1 MRKLIL
7 STGLC
12 MTALTALVFVV
23 YQVAAEP
30 DAQGGAATG
39 ESSPISER
47 RAKVAAGAN
56 ANARLSLDLI
66 PNGGAGDQR
75 DNEVTSGTASGRD
88 TIAIEVFAT
97 GVTTSLIGMQLQF
110 AFDATLLTFVKAENR
125 AFVFNVP
132 QPTGTDFAA
141 FSPVRLASSGF
152 LARAEFTTAADVT
165 GREFSIGLGL
175 VTLSE
180 SLSSSDTLTTTSRIS
195 FNVPTTSTPDFN
207 GNGKVDFPDFLAFV
221 AQYGA
226 RRGDSRYQA
235 KYDLNSDGAIDF
247 QDFLTFASSYGK
259 SVPPSGG
266 GSRSPDLVV
275 EAPSVSNST
284 LTPGQSFTLQATVR
298 NRGTGP
304 SAATTLRYHQSSD
317 ATITTSDRSVGTDA
331 VSVLSASGTG
341 LESIPLT
348 APLTPGTYYYGAC
361 VAAVSNEKD
370 TSNNCST
377 GVRVT
382 VGGGGGGGGGSR
394 SPDLLVESPSV
405 SDSTL
410 TPGQSFT
417 LQATVRNRGTGPST
431 ATTLR
436 YHQSSDATIT
446 TSDRSVGTDAVSVL
460 SASGTGL
467 ESILLTAPLSAGT
480 YYYGA
485 CVAAVSGETD
495 VSNNC
500 STGIR
505 VVVGAPDL
513 VVQSASVDNTT
524 LTPGQSLT
532 LSAKVHNQGMA
543 EAAATTLRYYR
554 STDATITTGDTEVG
568 SDSVNR
574 LAARNG
580 LDTSVRLT
588 APAATG
594 TYYYGA
600 CVVAV
605 IGEKDTS
612 NNCSAGVQVIV
623 GAPGLLVQ
631 SLTASN
637 TTPTPGQSITLRAT
651 VGNRGTAAATA
662 ATLRYYQSSDATIT
676 TGDTEVGT
684 ADVISTLAVGATSVQ
699 SSSVTTPATAGTYY
713 YGACVVAVRGS
724 SDNCSAGVRVVVG
737 APDLLVQSPSV
748 DNTTPTAGQ
757 SITLRATVLNR
768 GTATAAATTLRYY
781 LSADATITTGDT
793 EVGTA
798 DAISALAV
806 SATSEQSSSVPVS
819 AIPGTYYYGAC
830 VASVS
835 NEKDTSNNCSA
846 SVRVTVGAPDL
857 VVQSPSVD
865 KTTAAAAQSL
875 TLSATVLNRGTGAAA
890 ATTLRYYLSAD
901 ATITTD
907 DTPVGTDAVSALAV
921 SATSVQSSS
930 VPVAAIPGTY
940 YYGACVDAVSGES
953 NTTNNCST
961 GVRVTVGTPDLLVQ
975 SASVDNTTLTPG
987 QAFTLRATVLNRG
1000 TASAATT
1007 TLRYYQSSDATITTG
1022 DTEVGTADAISALAV
1037 SATSEQSS
1045 RVTAPATAGTYYY
1058 GACVASIGESNTD
1071 NNCSTGVQVIV
1082 GAPGLLVQSVSVDD
1096 TTPTPGQAITLRATV
1111 GNRGT
1116 AAATAAT
1123 LRYYQSSDA
1132 TITTGDTEVGTSDA
1146 ISALAVSATSE
1157 QSSNV
1162 TAPLTAG
1169 TYYYGA
1175 CVLVR
1180 GLSDNCSAGVRV
1192 VVGAP
1197 DLLVQSP
1204 AVDNTTPTTG
1214 QAFTLS
1220 ATVFNR
1226 GTAEVAAATLRYYR
1240 STDATITTGDTEVG
1254 SSDAIS
1260 VLAVSA
1266 KSVQSSSVTAPS
1278 TTGTY
1283 YYGACVDAVSGETDV
1298 SNNCSAGVQV
1308 TVGAPDLLVQSPA
1321 VDKTTATPG
1330 QVLTL
1335 RATVRNQGT
1344 ATATATTLRYY
1355 QSSDATITTSDTQVG
1370 TADAISALA
1379 ASATSEQS
1387 SSVTAPAAVGTYYF
1401 GACVASV
1408 SAESATNNN
1417 CSDGVRV
1424 MVVVPDLIVESPSVD
1439 DTTPTP
1445 EQSITLRATVRNQ
1458 GTGQAATTTLRYY
1471 RSTNATITTGDTEV
1485 GSSDAISALA
1495 ASETSEQSSSVTA
1508 PTTAGTYYYGACVA
1522 SVSGETDVSNNCSDG
1537 VQVTVGAPDLVVQSP
1552 SVNDT
1557 TPTPGQSITLS
1568 ATVRN
1573 QGTAEAAATTLRYY
1587 QSSDATITTDD
1598 TEVGTADAI
1607 SALAASATSE
1617 QSSSVT
1623 APATAGTYYYGAC
1636 VESVSAETDVSNNC
1650 SAGVQVTVGAP
1661 DLLVQSPSVDDTTPT
1676 PGQSL
1681 ALSATV
1687 RNQGTAEAAATT
1699 LRYYQSSDATI
1710 TTGDTEV
1717 GSSDAI
1723 SALAASATS
1732 EQSSSVTAPATAGTY
1747 YYGAC
1752 VASVSGETD
1761 VSNNCSA
1768 GVQVTVGAPDLV
1780 VQSPSVDN
1788 TTPTPGQSLTLSA
1801 TVRNQGT
1808 AEAAA
1813 TTLRYY
1819 QSSDATI
1826 TTGDTEVGT
1835 SDAISA
1841 LAASA
1846 TSEQSSSVTAPA
1858 TAGTYYYG
1866 ACVVAVSGETDVSNN
1881 CSAGVQVTVGAPDLV
1896 VQSPSVDN
1904 TTPTPGQSLTLSATV
1919 RNQGTAEAAATT
1931 LRYYQSSDATITTDD
1946 TEVGSSDAISALA
1959 ASATSEQSSSVTAP
1973 ATAGTYYYGACVASV
1988 SGETDVSNNCSAG
2001 VQVTVGAPDLLVQ
2014 SPSVDDTTPT
2024 PGQSITLRATVR
2036 NQGTAE
2042 AAATTLRYYQSS
2054 DATITTGDTEVGSS
2068 DAISALAA
2076 SATSEQSS
2084 SVTAPATAG
2093 TYYYGACVASVSAE
2107 TDVSNNCSASV
2118 QVTVGAPDLVV
2129 QSPSVNDTTPTPG
2142 QSLTLSATVRNQGT
2156 AEAAATTLRYYQSSD
2171 ATITTDDTEVGSSDA
2186 ISALAASATSEQS
2199 SSVTASATAG
2209 TYYYGACVASVSG
2222 ETDVSNNCSAS
2233 VQVTVGAPDL
2243 VVQSPSVDDTTPTPG
2258 QSLTLSATVRNQ
2270 GTAEAAATTLRY
2282 YQSSDATITTDDT
2295 EVGSSN
2301 AISALAAAT
2310 ATSEQSSSVTAPST
2324 AGTYY
2329 YGACVA
2335 SVSNETD
2342 TNNNCSAGVQ
2352 VTVGIPDLVVQSPSV
2367 SDTTRAP
2374 GESLT
2379 LSATVRNQGT
2389 GASAATTLRYYQ
2401 SSNATITTD
2410 DTEVGS
2416 SDAISALA
2424 ASATS
2429 AQSSSV
2435 TAPTTSGTYY
2445 YGVCVDAVTGES
2457 NTNNNCSAGV
2467 RVTVKSKMYWTDYH
2481 SSRPK
2486 IQRANLDGSNV
2497 EDLITTGLIVP
2508 WGIALDVGRGKM
2520 YWMDYGTDKIQR
2532 ANLDGSNVEDLITT
2546 GLRRPQGIALDV
2558 GRGKMYWVDR
2568 DADKI
2573 QRANLNGSNVEDL
2586 ITTGLSGPNVIALD
2600 VGRGKM
2606 YWTEYHSL
2614 PSPPYTFTSKIQRA
2628 NLDGSNVEEL
2638 ITLGIELRAPVGIAL
2653 DVGRGKMYWTDS
2665 STDTIRRANLDGS
2678 NVEDLIT
2685 TGLSAPS
2692 GIALDVGRG
2701 KMYWMDHD
2709 TDKIQRAN
2717 LNGSNV
2723 EDLITTGLSAPV
2735 GIALDLR

>member
-30 DAQGGAATG
+30 DAQGGAGTG

-56 ANARLSLDLI
+56 ANARVSLDLI

-141 FSPVRLASSGF
+141 FSPVRLGSSGF
-152 LARAEFTTAADVT
+152 LARAEFTTAPDVT

-221 AQYGA
+221 AQYGT
-226 RRGDSRYQA
+226 RRGDSRYEA

-247 QDFLTFASSYGK
+247 QDFLSFASSYGK

-275 EAPSVSNST
+275 ESPSVSNST

-317 ATITTSDRSVGTDA
+317 ATIATSDRSVGTDA

-341 LESIPLT
+341 LASILLT
-348 APLTPGTYYYGAC
+348 APLSAGMYYYGAC
-361 VAAVSNEKD
+361 VATVSGETD
-370 TSNNCST
+370 VSNNCST

-394 SPDLLVESPSV
+394 SPDLVVESPSV

-436 YHQSSDATIT
+436 YHQSSDATIA

-485 CVAAVSGETD
+485 CVATVSGETD

-513 VVQSASVDNTT
+513 VVQSPSVDNTT

-568 SDSVNR
+568 TDSVNR

-605 IGEKDTS
+605 SGEKDTS
-612 NNCSAGVQVIV
+612 NNCSTGVQVIV

-768 GTATAAATTLRYY
+768 GTATSAATTLRYY

-806 SATSEQSSSVPVS
+806 SATSVQSSSVPVS

-830 VASVS
+830 VAAVS

-846 SVRVTVGAPDL
+846 SVRVVVGAPDL

-875 TLSATVLNRGTGAAA
+875 TLSATVLNRGTGAAVT
-890 ATTLRYYLSAD
+890 TTLRYYLSAD
-901 ATITTD
+901 ATITTG
-907 DTPVGTDAVSALAV
+907 DTEVGTDAISALAV

-953 NTTNNCST
+953 NTNNNCST

-1000 TASAATT
+1000 TAAAATT

-1096 TTPTPGQAITLRATV
+1096 TTPTPGQAFTLRATV

-1123 LRYYQSSDA
+1123 TLHYYQSSDA
-1132 TITTGDTEVGTSDA
+1132 TITTNDTEVGTSDA

-1157 QSSNV
+1157 QSSRV
-1162 TAPLTAG
+1162 TAPATAG

-1180 GLSDNCSAGVRV
+1180 GLSDTNNNCSAGVRV

-1254 SSDAIS
+1254 TSDAIS

-1283 YYGACVDAVSGETDV
+1283 YYGACVAAVSGETDV

-1370 TADAISALA
+1370 TSDAISALA

-1495 ASETSEQSSSVTA
+1495 ASATSEQSSSVTA
-1508 PTTAGTYYYGACVA
+1508 PTTAGTYYFGACVA
-1522 SVSGETDVSNNCSDG
+1522 SVSG
-1537 VQVTVGAPDLVVQSP
+1537 
-1552 SVNDT
+1552 
-1557 TPTPGQSITLS
+1557 
-1568 ATVRN
+1568 
-1573 QGTAEAAATTLRYY
+1573 
-1587 QSSDATITTDD
+1587 
-1598 TEVGTADAI
+1598 
-1607 SALAASATSE
+1607 
-1617 QSSSVT
+1617 
-1623 APATAGTYYYGAC
+1623 
-1636 VESVSAETDVSNNC
+1636 ETDVSNNC

-1661 DLLVQSPSVDDTTPT
+1661 DLLVQSPSVNDTTPT
-1676 PGQSL
+1676 PGQSITL
-1681 ALSATV
+1681 GATV

-1732 EQSSSVTAPATAGTY
+1732 EQSSSVTAPTTAGTY
-1747 YYGAC
+1747 YFGAC

-1768 GVQVTVGAPDLV
+1768 GVQVTVGAPDLL
-1780 VQSPSVDN
+1780 VQSPSVND
-1788 TTPTPGQSLTLSA
+1788 TTPTPGQSLALSA

-1826 TTGDTEVGT
+1826 TTDDTEVGS

-1841 LAASA
+1841 LAATA
-1846 TSEQSSSVTAPA
+1846 TSEQSSSVTAPS

-1866 ACVVAVSGETDVSNN
+1866 ACVAAVSGETDVSNN
-1881 CSAGVQVTVGAPDLV
+1881 CSASVQVTVGAPDLV
-1896 VQSPSVDN
+1896 VQSPSVDD
-1904 TTPTPGQSLTLSATV
+1904 TTPTPGQSITLSATV

-1973 ATAGTYYYGACVASV
+1973 ATAGTYYYGACVVAV

-2014 SPSVDDTTPT
+2014 SPSVDNTTPT
-2024 PGQSITLRATVR
+2024 PGQSITL
-2036 NQGTAE
+2036 G
-2042 AAATTLRYYQSS
+2042 
-2054 DATITTGDTEVGSS
+2054 
-2068 DAISALAA
+2068 
-2076 SATSEQSS
+2076 
-2084 SVTAPATAG
+2084 
-2093 TYYYGACVASVSAE
+2093 
-2107 TDVSNNCSASV
+2107 
-2118 QVTVGAPDLVV
+2118 
-2129 QSPSVNDTTPTPG
+2129 
-2142 QSLTLSATVRNQGT
+2142 ATVRNQGT

-2199 SSVTASATAG
+2199 SSVTAPATAG
-2209 TYYYGACVASVSG
+2209 TYYFGACVASVSA
-2222 ETDVSNNCSAS
+2222 ESATNNNCSDG
-2233 VQVTVGAPDL
+2233 VRVMVVGVVGPDL
-2243 VVQSPSVDDTTPTPG
+2243 IVLFLMRYTTLEPNQP
-2258 QSLTLSATVRNQ
+2258 LMLSATVRNQ

-2295 EVGSSN
+2295 EIGFSD
-2301 AISALAAAT
+2301 AISALPVGATIEFSPSNAT
-2310 ATSEQSSSVTAPST
+2310 APAT

-2329 YGACVA
+2329 FGACVA
-2335 SVSNETD
+2335 SVSGETD
-2342 TNNNCSAGVQ
+2342 VSNNCSAGVQ
-2352 VTVGIPDLVVQSPSV
+2352 VTVGAPDLLVQSPSV
-2367 SDTTRAP
+2367 DNTTPTP
-2374 GESLT
+2374 GQSIT

-2389 GASAATTLRYYQ
+2389 GQAAATTLRYYQ
-2401 SSNATITTD
+2401 SSDAPITTG
-2410 DTEVGS
+2410 DTEVGT

-2429 AQSSSV
+2429 EQSSSV
-2435 TAPTTSGTYY
+2435 TAPATAGTYY
-2445 YGVCVDAVTGES
+2445 YGACVVAVSGER
-2457 NTNNNCSAGV
+2457 NTNNNCSTSV
-2467 RVTVKSKMYWTDYH
+2467 RVTVGVSVTVSSSPKMYWTDI
-2481 SSRPK
+2481 STGK

-2497 EDLITTGLIVP
+2497 EDLITIDPSSNLLR
-2508 WGIALDVGRGKM
+2508 GIALDVGRGKM
-2520 YWMDYGTDKIQR
+2520 YWTDYTRGKTQRANLDGSNVDTLITTTGWTTQRGIALDVGRGKMYWTATGPAKIRR

-2546 GLRRPQGIALDV
+2546 GLGASE
-2558 GRGKMYWVDR
+2558 G
-2568 DADKI
+2568 
-2573 QRANLNGSNVEDL
+2573 
-2586 ITTGLSGPNVIALD
+2586 IALD

-2606 YWTEYHSL
+2606 YWTETYN
-2614 PSPPYTFTSKIQRA
+2614 TTKIRRA
-2628 NLDGSNVEEL
+2628 NLDGSNVEDL
-2638 ITLGIELRAPVGIAL
+2638 ITTGLGRPYGPYGIAL
-2653 DVGRGKMYWTDS
+2653 DVGRGKMYWTDIG
-2665 STDTIRRANLDGS
+2665 TAKIRRANLDGS

-2685 TGLSAPS
+2685 TGLSYPR

-2701 KMYWMDHD
+2701 KMYW
-2709 TDKIQRAN
+2709 TDIGTAKIRRAN
-2717 LNGSNV
+2717 LDGSNV
-2723 EDLITTGLSAPV
+2723 EDLIITGVRGPV